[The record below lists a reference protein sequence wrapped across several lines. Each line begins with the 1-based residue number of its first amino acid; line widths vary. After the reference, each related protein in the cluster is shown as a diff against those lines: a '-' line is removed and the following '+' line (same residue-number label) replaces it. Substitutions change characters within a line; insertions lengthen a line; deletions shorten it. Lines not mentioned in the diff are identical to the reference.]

1 MLRLSVVCCL
11 VALAVAAALRLVSER
26 AAIIRTGRRVAQLE
40 ATRRSLA
47 ESNHRLEAEC
57 ARLKRP
63 AHLVERVKA
72 LGIELVPPEE
82 RVAVRA
88 RVRRG
93 R

>member
-1 MLRLSVVCCL
+1 
-11 VALAVAAALRLVSER
+11 
-26 AAIIRTGRRVAQLE
+26 LE

-82 RVAVRA
+82 RVAARA